1 MLWRSLLPGVLLTSC
16 CVCCLFFFF
25 NDTATTEIYTLSLH
39 DALPISMWKSR
50 WNAAAVAGLSL
61 MSTPR
66 NRTPLGVKCWA
77 SRDRNGASA
86 RHGVHQDPQK
96 FITTTCPCSWARA
109 NLLPDSKVPVTRGA
123 TGPELARYTVV
134 PGLPDTK
141 LWPLLPGPLFP
152 IAPLSHAPS
161 ASAPASPRAAA
172 TAARR
177 ARDCRG
183 AGLERMPPWRGHRGK
198 RDRVDLLQAVVPRP
212 IVPDPASGHAT
223 GVCLA

>member
-1 MLWRSLLPGVLLTSC
+1 
-16 CVCCLFFFF
+16 
-25 NDTATTEIYTLSLH
+25 
-39 DALPISMWKSR
+39 MWKSR

-96 FITTTCPCSWARA
+96 FITTTCPWSCARV
-109 NLLPDSKVPVTRGA
+109 NLLPDSRVPVTWGA
-123 TGPELARYTVV
+123 TGPELAPYTVV

-141 LWPLLPGPLFP
+141 LWPSLPGPLFP

-161 ASAPASPRAAA
+161 ASAPASPRTAAR
-172 TAARR
+172 AARR
-177 ARDCRG
+177 ACGCRG
-183 AGLERMPPWRGHRGK
+183 AGLERMPPWRGHRGE

-212 IVPDPASGHAT
+212 IVPDPALGRDIGPAPWVLSEHMLYAARGRSQPSGRTAVQAPWPPS
-223 GVCLA
+223 GAAPAGSA